1 MKKLISNILNG
12 VVVLTAVNGLWSC
25 SAENPFDSEGEGT
38 IRLHTTVNAITT
50 RADDD
55 QTASDPMQEFK
66 DKCVVYI
73 SSEKGLIYKK
83 VGLHNVDEKITLKTG
98 HYAAEAWTGDSVA
111 ASFDK
116 KFFRGYQSFEVT
128 KGSQQ
133 NIALTCKIQNVVA
146 SINTST
152 IDPNLMR
159 DDYIIT
165 IKNSRGE
172 IVFDKENASSERAY
186 FMMPNGD
193 NTLEYT
199 ISGTRQDG
207 KPFSKSGSIDGV
219 QRAHHYI
226 LNFEYNP
233 NGSGQSG
240 SDSGAVF
247 LKIIIKDEDIHDSQ
261 NVTVHSRPTITGVD
275 FKIEKQQVYT
285 SDADIPE
292 SLNVQLC
299 GFKGLKELAVT
310 STSASELGIP
320 TDSINLLE
328 ADANRLQ
335 PYKDAGLAW
344 TAPEYNAK
352 TDVATAYLTIP
363 RNMIERLSTAATSE
377 HVIRITIK
385 DGASDPKTQS
395 ATIRI
400 ARNEG
405 TIKIEDPIVLDK
417 VDQESDCLSTTPYS
431 FTIPFTLSDEVDGT
445 PGVEYSKAEEDSWTF
460 VPVAIP
466 TKAPRR
472 SSMTRAQQKY
482 SVTITGLE
490 PGTDYKYRAACG
502 DFHSDNVMTFTTES
516 TFTIPDASF
525 EEWSSYQ
532 ASTMLGTKTVA
543 LPGNT
548 GDKETSFWGSGN
560 EGSATANL
568 TLTNKST
575 DMKHSGQYSARLGSN
590 SALGVIA
597 AGNIFTGKYVKT
609 DGTNGVLSVGRPYN
623 GSHPA
628 KLKVYANYR
637 PGSGVTINDKNKD
650 FLPANFAGGTDHGQI
665 YVALTTEEVE
675 IRTNPSNRK
684 LFESNDPV
692 VLAYGQVT
700 WTSNFGPDG
709 QLQEIEIPLEYN
721 DRAKKTKPTHL
732 VIVCSASKYGDY
744 FSGSKNSV
752 MYLDDFELIYE

>member
-25 SAENPFDSEGEGT
+25 SAETPFDREGEGT
-38 IRLHTTVNAITT
+38 IRLHTVVNSVTT

-55 QTASDPMQEFK
+55 QTASDPMQEYK
-66 DKCVVYI
+66 DKCIVYI

-83 VGLHNVDEKITLKTG
+83 VGLHNVDETITLKTG
-98 HYAAEAWTGDSVA
+98 HYAAEAWTGDSVDV
-111 ASFDK
+111 SFDK
-116 KFFRGYQSFEVT
+116 KFFRGYEAFEVT

-152 IDPNLMR
+152 IDPNLMK

-172 IVFDKENASSERAY
+172 IVFDKDNAPSERAY
-186 FMMPNGD
+186 FMMPDGD
-193 NTLEYT
+193 DSLEYT
-199 ISGTRQDG
+199 ISGSRLDG
-207 KPFSKSGSIDGV
+207 KPFTKSGTIEGV
-219 QRAHHYI
+219 KRAHHYI

-233 NGSGQSG
+233 DGSGQQSPN
-240 SDSGAVF
+240 SGAVF
-247 LKIIIKDEDIHDSQ
+247 LQIIIKDEDIHDSQ

-275 FKIEKQQVYT
+275 FKIDKQQVFT
-285 SDADIPE
+285 SDDDIPE
-292 SLNVQLC
+292 SLNVKLC
-299 GFKGLKELAVT
+299 GFKGLRELAVT
-310 STSASELGIP
+310 SPSASELGIP
-320 TDSINLLE
+320 SDSINLLG

-335 PYKDAGLAW
+335 PYQDAGLVW
-344 TAPEYNAK
+344 TEPEYNVK

-363 RNMIERLSTAATSE
+363 GEMIKRLSTDATSE

-385 DGASDPKTQS
+385 DGDSDPKTQS

-417 VDQESDCLSTTPYS
+417 VDQNTDCLSTTPYS
-431 FTIPFTLSDEVDGT
+431 FTIPFTLSDEIEGT
-445 PGVEYSKAEEDSWTF
+445 PGVEYSKADEDSWTF

-466 TKAPRR
+466 AKAPRR
-472 SSMTRAQQKY
+472 SAMTRAQQKY
-482 SVTITGLE
+482 TVTITGLE

-502 DFHSDNVMTFTTES
+502 DFHSDAIMTFTTES
-516 TFTIPDASF
+516 KFTIPDASF

-637 PGSGVTINDKNKD
+637 PGSGVTISDKNKD

-700 WTSNFGPDG
+700 WTGNFGPDG
-709 QLQEIEIPLEYN
+709 QLQEIVIPLEYN

>member
-186 FMMPNGD
+186 FMMPDGD

-385 DGASDPKTQS
+385 DGDSDPKTQS

-466 TKAPRR
+466 AKAPRR

-482 SVTITGLE
+482 SITITGLE

-700 WTSNFGPDG
+700 WTGNFGPDG

>member
-152 IDPNLMR
+152 IDPNLRR

-207 KPFSKSGSIDGV
+207 KSFSKSGSIDGV

-285 SDADIPE
+285 SDADIPV
-292 SLNVQLC
+292 S
-299 GFKGLKELAVT
+299 
-310 STSASELGIP
+310 
-320 TDSINLLE
+320 
-328 ADANRLQ
+328 
-335 PYKDAGLAW
+335 
-344 TAPEYNAK
+344 
-352 TDVATAYLTIP
+352 
-363 RNMIERLSTAATSE
+363 
-377 HVIRITIK
+377 
-385 DGASDPKTQS
+385 
-395 ATIRI
+395 
-400 ARNEG
+400 
-405 TIKIEDPIVLDK
+405 
-417 VDQESDCLSTTPYS
+417 
-431 FTIPFTLSDEVDGT
+431 
-445 PGVEYSKAEEDSWTF
+445 
-460 VPVAIP
+460 
-466 TKAPRR
+466 
-472 SSMTRAQQKY
+472 
-482 SVTITGLE
+482 
-490 PGTDYKYRAACG
+490 
-502 DFHSDNVMTFTTES
+502 
-516 TFTIPDASF
+516 
-525 EEWSSYQ
+525 
-532 ASTMLGTKTVA
+532 
-543 LPGNT
+543 
-548 GDKETSFWGSGN
+548 
-560 EGSATANL
+560 
-568 TLTNKST
+568 
-575 DMKHSGQYSARLGSN
+575 
-590 SALGVIA
+590 
-597 AGNIFTGKYVKT
+597 
-609 DGTNGVLSVGRPYN
+609 
-623 GSHPA
+623 
-628 KLKVYANYR
+628 LKVLMC
-637 PGSGVTINDKNKD
+637 V
-650 FLPANFAGGTDHGQI
+650 F
-665 YVALTTEEVE
+665 
-675 IRTNPSNRK
+675 
-684 LFESNDPV
+684 
-692 VLAYGQVT
+692 
-700 WTSNFGPDG
+700 
-709 QLQEIEIPLEYN
+709 
-721 DRAKKTKPTHL
+721 
-732 VIVCSASKYGDY
+732 
-744 FSGSKNSV
+744 
-752 MYLDDFELIYE
+752 

>member
-38 IRLHTTVNAITT
+38 IRLHTVVNSITT

-55 QTASDPMQEFK
+55 QSTPDPMQEYK
-66 DKCVVYI
+66 DKCIVYI

-83 VGLHNVDEKITLKTG
+83 VGLHNVDETITLKTG

-116 KFFRGYQSFEVT
+116 KFFRGYESFEVT

-152 IDPNLMR
+152 IDPNLMN
-159 DDYIIT
+159 DDYTIS

-172 IVFDKENASSERAY
+172 IVFDKDNASSERAY

-193 NTLEYT
+193 TTLEYT

-207 KPFSKSGSIDGV
+207 KPFTKSGSIEGV

-233 NGSGQSG
+233 DGAGQTGSN
-240 SDSGAVF
+240 SGAVF
-247 LKIIIKDEDIHDSQ
+247 LKIKIKDEDIHDAQS
-261 NVTVHSRPTITGVD
+261 VTVHSRPTITGVD
-275 FKIEKQQVYT
+275 FKIDKQQVYT
-285 SDADIPE
+285 TDADIPE

-299 GFKGLKELAVT
+299 GFKGLKELAMT
-310 STSASELGIP
+310 SPSASELGIP
-320 TDSINLLE
+320 TDSINLFD

-335 PYKDAGLAW
+335 PYKNAGLVW
-344 TAPEYNAK
+344 TSPEYNGK

-363 RNMIERLSTAATSE
+363 KSMIERLSTAKTSE
-377 HVIRITIK
+377 HIIRITIK
-385 DGASDPKTQS
+385 DGDTDPKTHS

-400 ARNEG
+400 ARNDIA
-405 TIKIEDPIVLDK
+405 IKMEDPIVLDK
-417 VDQESDCLSTTPYS
+417 VDQNSDCLSTTPYS
-431 FTIPFTLSDEVDGT
+431 FTIPFSLSDEVEGT
-445 PGVEYSKAEEDSWTF
+445 PGVEYSKADEDNWTF
-460 VPVAIP
+460 VPVTLPA
-466 TKAPRR
+466 KAPRK
-472 SSMTRAQQKY
+472 SYMTRAQQKY
-482 SVTITGLE
+482 TVTIKGLE
-490 PGTDYKYRAACG
+490 PGTNYKYRAACG

-516 TFTIPDASF
+516 KFVIPDASF

-532 ASTMLGTKTVA
+532 ASTMLGTKTVT
-543 LPGNT
+543 LPGKT

-568 TLTNKST
+568 TLTDKST
-575 DMKHSGQYSARLGSN
+575 DMKHSGQYSARLASN
-590 SALGVIA
+590 AALGVIA

-637 PGSGVTINDKNKD
+637 PASGVTAKDENKD
-650 FLPANFAGGTDHGQI
+650 FLPANFGGGKDHGQI
-665 YVALTTEEVE
+665 YVALTTEAVE
-675 IRTNPSNRK
+675 IRTNPKDRK
-684 LFESNDPV
+684 LFNSNDPV

-700 WTSNFGPDG
+700 WTDNFGPDG
-709 QLQEIEIPLEYN
+709 QLQEVEIPLEYN
-721 DRAKKTKPTHL
+721 DRAKKAKPTHL

-744 FSGSKNSV
+744 FSGSKGST

>member
-472 SSMTRAQQKY
+472 TSMTRAQQKY

>member
-207 KPFSKSGSIDGV
+207 KSFSKSGSIDGV

-335 PYKDAGLAW
+335 PYQDAGLAW

>member
-38 IRLHTTVNAITT
+38 IRLHTVVNSITT

-55 QTASDPMQEFK
+55 QSASDPMQEYK
-66 DKCVVYI
+66 DKCIVYI

-83 VGLHNVDEKITLKTG
+83 VGLHNVDETITLKTG

-116 KFFRGYQSFEVT
+116 KFFRGYEAFEVT

-152 IDPNLMR
+152 IDPNLMN
-159 DDYIIT
+159 DDYSIS

-172 IVFDKENASSERAY
+172 IVFNKDNASSERAY
-186 FMMPNGD
+186 FMMPDGD
-193 NTLEYT
+193 TTLEYT

-207 KPFSKSGSIDGV
+207 KPFTKSGSIDGV

-233 NGSGQSG
+233 DGQGPNS
-240 SDSGAVF
+240 SNSGAVF
-247 LKIIIKDEDIHDSQ
+247 LQIKIKDEDIFDSQ

-275 FKIEKQQVYT
+275 FKIDKQQVYT

-292 SLNVQLC
+292 SLIVQLC

-310 STSASELGIP
+310 SPSASELGIP
-320 TDSINLLE
+320 TDSINLFE
-328 ADANRLQ
+328 ADASRLQ
-335 PYKDAGLAW
+335 PYKDAGLVW
-344 TAPEYNAK
+344 TAPEYNGK
-352 TDVATAYLTIP
+352 TDVSTAYLTIP
-363 RNMIERLSTAATSE
+363 KNMIERLSTAKTTE

-385 DGASDPKTQS
+385 DGDTDPKTHS

-400 ARNEG
+400 ARNDIA
-405 TIKIEDPIVLDK
+405 IKMEDPIVLDK
-417 VDQESDCLSTTPYS
+417 VDQDADCLSTTPYS
-431 FTIPFTLSDEVDGT
+431 FTIPFTLSDEVEGT
-445 PGVEYSKAEEDSWTF
+445 PGVEYSKADEDNWTF
-460 VPVAIP
+460 VPATVPSKVAC
-466 TKAPRR
+466 R
-472 SSMTRAQQKY
+472 SFMTRAQQKY

-490 PGTDYKYRAACG
+490 PGTNYKYRAACG
-502 DFHSDNVMTFTTES
+502 DFHSDKVMTFTTES
-516 TFTIPDASF
+516 KFVIPDASF
-525 EEWSSYQ
+525 EDWSSYL
-532 ASTMLGTKTVA
+532 ADTMLGKKTVT
-543 LPGNT
+543 LPGTT

-568 TLTNKST
+568 TLTDKST

-590 SALGVIA
+590 AAMGVIA

-628 KLKVYANYR
+628 KLKVFANYR

-675 IRTNPSNRK
+675 IRTNPKDRK

-700 WTSNFGPDG
+700 WTGNFGPDG

-744 FSGSKNSV
+744 FSGSKSSV

>member
-207 KPFSKSGSIDGV
+207 KSFSKSGSIDGV

-395 ATIRI
+395 ATIII

>member
-1 MKKLISNILNG
+1 MNKLISNILNG

-38 IRLHTTVNAITT
+38 IRLHTVVNSITT

-55 QTASDPMQEFK
+55 PSASDPMQEYK
-66 DKCVVYI
+66 DKCIVYI
-73 SSEKGLIYKK
+73 SGEKGLIYKK
-83 VGLHNVDEKITLKTG
+83 VGLHNVDETITLKTG

-133 NIALTCKIQNVVA
+133 NISLTCKIQNVVA

-152 IDPNLMR
+152 IDPNLMN
-159 DDYIIT
+159 DDYSIS
-165 IKNSRGE
+165 IKNSHGE
-172 IVFDKENASSERAY
+172 IVFNKDNASSERAY

-193 NTLEYT
+193 TTLEYT

-233 NGSGQSG
+233 DGQSQNNT
-240 SDSGAVF
+240 GAVF
-247 LKIIIKDEDIHDSQ
+247 LQIKIKDEDIFDSQ
-261 NVTVHSRPTITGVD
+261 NVIVHSRPTITGVD
-275 FKIEKQQVYT
+275 FNIDKQQVYL
-285 SDADIPE
+285 SDDDIPE
-292 SLNVQLC
+292 SLNVQIC
-299 GFKGLKELAVT
+299 GFNGLKELAVT
-310 STSASELGIP
+310 SPSASELGIP
-320 TDSINLLE
+320 TDSINLFN
-328 ADANRLQ
+328 ADNDRIQ
-335 PYKDAGLAW
+335 PYKNAGLVW
-344 TAPEYNAK
+344 TAPEFK
-352 TDVATAYLTIP
+352 ESTKVATAYITIP
-363 RNMIERLSTAATSE
+363 ESMIKRLSKTSATE
-377 HVIRITIK
+377 HVIRITVK
-385 DGASDPKTQS
+385 DGDPDPKTHS
-395 ATIRI
+395 AVIRI
-400 ARNEG
+400 ARNES
-405 TIKIEDPIVLDK
+405 TIKMEDPIVLDK
-417 VDQESDCLSTTPYS
+417 VDQTTDCLSTTPYS
-431 FTIPFTLSDEVDGT
+431 FTIPFTLSDEVEGT
-445 PGVEYSKAEEDSWTF
+445 PGVEYSKADEDNWLF
-460 VPVAIP
+460 VPAITP
-466 TKAPRR
+466 ANAHRK
-472 SSMTRAQQKY
+472 SYMTRAQQKY
-482 SVTITGLE
+482 TITISGLE
-490 PGTDYKYRAACG
+490 PGTDYKYRAVCG

-516 TFTIPDASF
+516 KFVIPDASF
-525 EEWSSYQ
+525 EDWSSYQ
-532 ASTMLGTKTVA
+532 ASTMLGTKTVT

-568 TLTNKST
+568 TLTDKST

-590 SALGVIA
+590 AALGVIA

-628 KLKVYANYR
+628 KLRVFANYR

-650 FLPANFAGGTDHGQI
+650 FLPANFAGGNDHGQI

-684 LFESNDPV
+684 LFDSNDPV

-700 WTSNFGPDG
+700 WTGNFGPDG

-744 FSGSKNSV
+744 FSGSKTSV

>member
-12 VVVLTAVNGLWSC
+12 VVVLTAVTGLWSC

-38 IRLHTTVNAITT
+38 IRLHTVVNAITT

-55 QTASDPMQEFK
+55 QTTPDPMQEYK
-66 DKCVVYI
+66 DKCIIYI
-73 SSEKGLIYKK
+73 SGEKGLIYKK
-83 VGLHNVDEKITLKTG
+83 VGLHNVDETITLKTG

-116 KFFRGYQSFEVT
+116 KFFRGYEAFEVT

-133 NIALTCKIQNVVA
+133 NVALTCKIQNVVA

-152 IDPNLMR
+152 IDPNLMK
-159 DDYIIT
+159 DDYTIS

-172 IVFDKENASSERAY
+172 IVFNKDNATSERAY

-193 NTLEYT
+193 TTLEYT
-199 ISGTRQDG
+199 ISGSRQDG
-207 KPFSKSGSIDGV
+207 KPFTKSGSIDGV

-233 NGSGQSG
+233 DGTGQNS
-240 SDSGAVF
+240 SNSGAVF

-275 FKIEKQQVYT
+275 FKIDKQQVYT

-320 TDSINLLE
+320 TDSINLFD
-328 ADANRLQ
+328 ADASRLQ
-335 PYKDAGLAW
+335 PYKNAGLVW
-344 TAPEYNAK
+344 TAPEYNGT

-363 RNMIERLSTAATSE
+363 KSMIERLSTAKTTE
-377 HVIRITIK
+377 HVIRITVK
-385 DGASDPKTQS
+385 DGDTDPKTQS
-395 ATIRI
+395 TTIRI
-400 ARNEG
+400 ARNDG
-405 TIKIEDPIVLDK
+405 AIKIEDPIVLDK
-417 VDQESDCLSTTPYS
+417 VDQDTDCLSTTPYS
-431 FTIPFTLSDEVDGT
+431 FTIPFTLSDDVEGA
-445 PGVEYSKAEEDSWTF
+445 PGVEYSKADEDNWTF
-460 VPVAIP
+460 VPATIP
-466 TKAPRR
+466 AKVPRK

-482 SVTITGLE
+482 TITITGLE

-516 TFTIPDASF
+516 KFVIPDAGF

-532 ASTMLGTKTVA
+532 ASTMLGTKTVT

-568 TLTNKST
+568 TLTDKST

-590 SALGVIA
+590 AALGVIA

-628 KLKVYANYR
+628 KLKVFANYR

-650 FLPANFAGGTDHGQI
+650 FLPANFAGGNDHGQI
-665 YVALTTEEVE
+665 YVALTTVAVE

-700 WTSNFGPDG
+700 WTGDFGPDG

>member
-1 MKKLISNILNG
+1 
-12 VVVLTAVNGLWSC
+12 
-25 SAENPFDSEGEGT
+25 ENPFDSEGEGT
-38 IRLHTTVNAITT
+38 IRLHTVVNSITT

-55 QTASDPMQEFK
+55 PSTSDPMQEYK
-66 DKCVVYI
+66 DKCIVYI
-73 SSEKGLIYKK
+73 SGEKGLIYKK
-83 VGLHNVDEKITLKTG
+83 VGLHNVDETITLKTG

-116 KFFRGYQSFEVT
+116 KFFRGYESFEVT

-152 IDPNLMR
+152 IDPNLMN
-159 DDYIIT
+159 DDYSIS

-172 IVFDKENASSERAY
+172 IVFNKDNAPSERAY
-186 FMMPNGD
+186 FMMPDGD
-193 NTLEYT
+193 TTLEYT

-207 KPFSKSGSIDGV
+207 KPFTKSGSIDGV

-233 NGSGQSG
+233 EGQGQNPST
-240 SDSGAVF
+240 SGAVF

-261 NVTVHSRPTITGVD
+261 SVTVHSRPTITGVD
-275 FKIEKQQVYT
+275 FKIDKQQVYT

-310 STSASELGIP
+310 SHSASELGIP
-320 TDSINLLE
+320 TDSINLFE
-328 ADANRLQ
+328 ADASRLQ
-335 PYKDAGLAW
+335 PYKDAGLVW
-344 TAPEYNAK
+344 TAPEYNGK
-352 TDVATAYLTIP
+352 TDVSTAYLTIP
-363 RNMIERLSTAATSE
+363 KNMIERLSTTKTTE
-377 HVIRITIK
+377 HEIRITIK
-385 DGASDPKTQS
+385 DGDTNPKTHS

-400 ARNEG
+400 ARNDIA
-405 TIKIEDPIVLDK
+405 IKMEDPIVLDK
-417 VDQESDCLSTTPYS
+417 VDQDTDCLSTTPYS
-431 FTIPFTLSDEVDGT
+431 FTIPFTLSDEVEGT
-445 PGVEYSKAEEDSWTF
+445 PGVEYSKADEDNWTF
-460 VPVAIP
+460 VPATVP
-466 TKAPRR
+466 SKAPRKFAV
-472 SSMTRAQQKY
+472 TRAQQKY
-482 SVTITGLE
+482 TVTITGLE
-490 PGTDYKYRAACG
+490 PGTNYKYRGACG
-502 DFHSDNVMTFTTES
+502 DFHSDKVMTFTTES
-516 TFTIPDASF
+516 KFVIPDASF
-525 EEWSSYQ
+525 EKWSSYQ
-532 ASTMLGTKTVA
+532 ASTMLGTKTVT

-568 TLTNKST
+568 TLTDKST

-590 SALGVIA
+590 AAMGVIA
-597 AGNIFTGKYVKT
+597 AGNIFTGKYVRT

-628 KLKVYANYR
+628 KLKVFANYR

-675 IRTNPSNRK
+675 IRTNPKDRK

-700 WTSNFGPDG
+700 WTGNFGPDG

-721 DRAKKTKPTHL
+721 DRAKKAKPTHL

-752 MYLDDFELIYE
+752 MYVDDFELIYE